1 MIRTVLDLAIDIAFV
16 GTLLCGAALLY
27 VFSS

>member
-16 GTLLCGAALLY
+16 GAILCGTALIY
-27 VFSS
+27 VFSN

>member
-16 GTLLCGAALLY
+16 GALLCGTSLIYVLLN
-27 VFSS
+27 